1 MTVLRDCTDDATWWP
16 HVDEA
21 TRALAAGGL
30 VVLPTDTVYGI
41 AADAFKPEAV
51 QALLDAKGRGRDMPP
66 PVLIGDVRT
75 MDGLADDIPDDA
87 RELATRFWPG
97 PLTIILKAQ
106 PSLQWDLGETR
117 GTVALRMPDHE
128 LALAVLKRT
137 GPLAVSS
144 ANTSGSPAATTAQEA
159 ADMLGSSVRV
169 YLDGG
174 PAPGG
179 VASTIVDATG
189 PTMRIV
195 RAGALSAEELGLADA
210 DEPEAEE
217 SAVDQL
223 GAEEAGADGTAGE
236 TTADAGT
243 TAATATD
250 DTATDDAAA
259 DAAAAAA
266 PKAPAPARTS
276 RAKAGTAAATTKEG
290 GETDAG
296 EQPSAKPAR
305 APRKPRSTGAA
316 ATGESGSA
324 EKAPTKPARAPRTT
338 AAAGS
343 GESGS
348 GEEAG
353 GKPARAPRKP
363 RTTAAASEG
372 SGAGDEAAARPVRAR
387 KPRPRADAVA
397 QAAEAAE
404 AEAAETSPAP
414 RRARRPR
421 TAPAAEETPV
431 ETPEP

>member
-41 AADAFKPEAV
+41 AADAFKREAV

-217 SAVDQL
+217 SAVDRL

-236 TTADAGT
+236 TIADAGT

-259 DAAAAAA
+259 DAAAAA

-305 APRKPRSTGAA
+305 APRKPR
-316 ATGESGSA
+316 
-324 EKAPTKPARAPRTT
+324 
-338 AAAGS
+338 
-343 GESGS
+343 
-348 GEEAG
+348 
-353 GKPARAPRKP
+353 
-363 RTTAAASEG
+363 TTAAASEG
-372 SGAGDEAAARPVRAR
+372 SSAGDEAAARPVRAR